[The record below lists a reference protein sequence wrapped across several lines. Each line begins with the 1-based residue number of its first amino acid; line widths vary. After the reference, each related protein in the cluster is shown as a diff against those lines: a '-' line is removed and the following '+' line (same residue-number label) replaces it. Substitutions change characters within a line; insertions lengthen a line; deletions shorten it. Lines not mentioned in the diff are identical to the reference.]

1 MALRSIFRKSS
12 KPRVMVVGLDG
23 VPCSLVEEFCTKG
36 VLPFMDSLRKA
47 GALAR
52 MRVTLPEISS
62 VSWPSFMTG
71 SDPGT
76 HGIFGFSELKP
87 GTYELGFTSFLDLKA
102 PTFWDRL
109 GESDKRSV
117 VINQPGTYPA
127 RDIPGAIVSGFV
139 AIDLMKAVR
148 PMKNLAAL
156 RRINYEID
164 IDTQRC
170 RRDHKQLFIELDS
183 TLEARRKAVDHFW
196 TAEDWDYFQVVV
208 TGTDR
213 LQHYIWAAI
222 EDSGHTRHQQALD
235 YYRKVDAFI
244 KDMWEKFSAGTKADA
259 EGENFYLLS
268 DHGFCGIKQEV
279 NLNVWLKEQ
288 GYLSFTTDEPGGLED
303 IAPESKAFA
312 MDPSR
317 IYLHLEGRYPKG
329 SLKPD
334 AVDSLKHE
342 IREKLL
348 AIEYEG
354 EKVIEMVKDRE
365 EIYHGPETPNGP
377 DLVAVSK
384 HGFDLKAAP
393 AAKDLFV
400 RTDLTGMHTWDD
412 AFFWSK
418 ERVKQDL
425 YINELEGIV
434 TKPLNL
440 K

>member
-23 VPCSLVEEFCTKG
+23 VPHSLVERFCDEG
-36 VLPFMDSLRKA
+36 VFTFLAGLRKA

-52 MRVTLPEISS
+52 MKVTLPEISA

-71 SDPGT
+71 TDPGT

-87 GTYELGFTSFLDLKA
+87 GTYDLRFTSFADLKT

-109 GESDKRSV
+109 GEAGKRSV

-148 PMKNLAAL
+148 PMRNLAAL

-170 RRDHKQLFIELDS
+170 RRDHKQLFVELDS
-183 TLEARRKAVDHFW
+183 TLDARRKAVDHFW
-196 TAEDWDYFQVVV
+196 EGADDWDYFQVVV

-222 EDSGHTRHQQALD
+222 EDRNHPRHQQTLD
-235 YYRKVDAFI
+235 YYHKVDAFI
-244 KDMWEKFSAGTKADA
+244 KDMWEKFAKETKAEA
-259 EGENFYLLS
+259 EGENFFILS

-279 NLNVWLKEQ
+279 NLNFWLREN
-288 GYLSFTTDEPGGLED
+288 GYLSFTSDNPKGLED
-303 IAPESKAFA
+303 IDEGTRAFA
-312 MDPSR
+312 LDPSR
-317 IYLHLEGRYPKG
+317 IYLHLEGRYPRG
-329 SLKPD
+329 SVKPEEVDGLKR
-334 AVDSLKHE
+334 E
-342 IREKLL
+342 IREKLMGL
-348 AIEYEG
+348 EFEG
-354 EKVIEMVKDRE
+354 EKVLEAVMDRD
-365 EIYHGPETPNGP
+365 EIYHGPEAQNGP
-377 DLVAVSK
+377 DMVAVAH

-393 AAKDLFV
+393 AAKDLFT

-412 AFFWSK
+412 AFFWSR
-418 ERVKQDL
+418 EPVKQEL
-425 YINELEGIV
+425 YINDLAEIV
-434 TKPLNL
+434 TSPL